1 MNQPSP
7 SLAIRLL
14 ARVSGAAAVLVAL
27 AGLVDLIVW
36 RLGTA
41 PLVEST
47 TQLSL
52 PLPTTALGITAIGI
66 SLWLGRSDDVPRWS
80 IIASR
85 IVAAFAVAWAVVFL
99 VEWIATIDLG
109 ADKLLFADRLR
120 PAAGRPPGRPSVSVA
135 VTLVLLGSALI
146 ALHADSPIAHMTTRV
161 GTALALLITFTI
173 LVSHVN
179 GARDYYHVYPVGDMA
194 LVSALTLGFA
204 ALGVLL
210 VRPAARGGLSSI
222 LIDEAAGGVL
232 ARRLLP
238 VAILVPMVLGR
249 LWLSGAVAGWYD
261 PKGGASLFVVASTVV
276 LVWAVA
282 RSAHVVHATDVQRS
296 RLLVR
301 EQMAREEAERA
312 NQAKGNFLAVMSH
325 ELRTPLSA
333 IIGYEELLADEITGP
348 INDGQRQQLSRIK
361 ASARHLLQLIDEILT
376 YSRVEVGRE
385 AVDIETV
392 PLQAVIDDAV
402 ALVAPM
408 ADDKGVA
415 LTCSKLDGV
424 TPIRTDAQK
433 VRQIVVNLLSNAVK
447 FTAAGGSISVTLTTT
462 ERRVTITI
470 RDSGIGI
477 AGEFLDRIF
486 EPFWQ
491 VEQKATR
498 TAGGTGLGLSVS
510 RRLAR
515 MLGGEIEVES
525 TVGEGSTFIVTLPLD
540 ALNLAQSHPRVPTPT
555 APRPSL
561 SDAQVSP
568 RRAPA
573 SVESSAS
580 ART

>member
-1 MNQPSP
+1 MSQPSQ

-14 ARVSGAAAVLVAL
+14 ARVSGAAAILVA
-27 AGLVDLIVW
+27 AVGLVDLLFW
-36 RLGTA
+36 QLGTA

-47 TQLSL
+47 TSLSL
-52 PLPTTALGITAIGI
+52 PLPTTAIGLVVI
-66 SLWLGRSDDVPRWS
+66 GVSLWLGRNDSVPRWS
-80 IIASR
+80 IITSR
-85 IVAAFAVAWAVVFL
+85 IVAALAVVWAAVFL
-99 VEWIATIDLG
+99 IEWIATIDLG
-109 ADKLLFADRLR
+109 VDKLLFADRLR
-120 PAAGRPPGRPSVSVA
+120 SIAGHPPGRPSISVA
-135 VTLVLLGSALI
+135 VTIALIGISLI
-146 ALHADSPIAHMTTRV
+146 ALHADSRIAHTTTRI

-173 LVSHVN
+173 VVSHVN
-179 GARDYYHVYPVGDMA
+179 GARDYYHVYPVGDMS
-194 LVSALTLGFA
+194 LMSALTLGFA

-282 RSAHVVHATDVQRS
+282 RSAHVVHATDVQRT

-348 INDGQRQQLSRIK
+348 INEGQKQQLSRIK

-376 YSRVEVGRE
+376 YSRTEVGRE

-408 ADDKGVA
+408 ADDKGVT
-415 LTCSKLDGV
+415 LTCTKLDGV

-447 FTAAGGSISVTLTTT
+447 FTERGGAVSVTLTTA
-462 ERRVTITI
+462 ERRVTIAI

-477 AGEFLDRIF
+477 ASEFLDRIF

-515 MLGGEIEVES
+515 MLGGDIEVES
-525 TVGEGSTFIVTLPLD
+525 AVGAGSTFTVTLPTD

-555 APRPSL
+555 S
-561 SDAQVSP
+561 
-568 RRAPA
+568 
-573 SVESSAS
+573 
-580 ART
+580 

>member
-1 MNQPSP
+1 
-7 SLAIRLL
+7 
-14 ARVSGAAAVLVAL
+14 
-27 AGLVDLIVW
+27 
-36 RLGTA
+36 
-41 PLVEST
+41 
-47 TQLSL
+47 
-52 PLPTTALGITAIGI
+52 
-66 SLWLGRSDDVPRWS
+66 
-80 IIASR
+80 
-85 IVAAFAVAWAVVFL
+85 
-99 VEWIATIDLG
+99 
-109 ADKLLFADRLR
+109 
-120 PAAGRPPGRPSVSVA
+120 
-135 VTLVLLGSALI
+135 
-146 ALHADSPIAHMTTRV
+146 
-161 GTALALLITFTI
+161 
-173 LVSHVN
+173 
-179 GARDYYHVYPVGDMA
+179 
-194 LVSALTLGFA
+194 
-204 ALGVLL
+204 
-210 VRPAARGGLSSI
+210 
-222 LIDEAAGGVL
+222 
-232 ARRLLP
+232 
-238 VAILVPMVLGR
+238 
-249 LWLSGAVAGWYD
+249 
-261 PKGGASLFVVASTVV
+261 
-276 LVWAVA
+276 
-282 RSAHVVHATDVQRS
+282 VHATDVQRS
-296 RLLVR
+296 RLLVG